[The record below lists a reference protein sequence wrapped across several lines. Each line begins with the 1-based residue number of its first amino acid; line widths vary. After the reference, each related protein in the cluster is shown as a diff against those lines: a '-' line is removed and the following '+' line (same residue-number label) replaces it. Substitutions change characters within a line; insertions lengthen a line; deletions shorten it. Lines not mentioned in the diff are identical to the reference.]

1 MTGLEW
7 VRGDEEPLE
16 GSANVTWRSW
26 EDAALDSPETFSEDL
41 AASGFAPGD
50 IAEGMQVRDSAQKD
64 VDAAVA
70 AFWKAQPDKYI
81 DTPPELQA
89 EAGRVY
95 EFARRGALQRLRD
108 WLAGRKVEVEER
120 ERIDLKLPLFLL
132 AAPSATGAAA
142 EFETTMQRGKQV
154 GWSIALSGT
163 GLSGEAKVE
172 ASVAAGF
179 TANAGEAKLV
189 FLPVAVTAEKLRITQ
204 GGKQSVRIDLSE
216 MQRSED
222 VAPGVLLLTSDAR
235 PAIGV
240 LEQTYPLAGDPTGTP
255 ATYTWA
261 YKQSKTQGLS
271 VGIKAYGADLG
282 LECSSTVESSIELTF
297 KLPGGRDYE
306 LHRPAE
312 GDGVLWAP

>member
-1 MTGLEW
+1 M
-7 VRGDEEPLE
+7 
-16 GSANVTWRSW
+16 
-26 EDAALDSPETFSEDL
+26 
-41 AASGFAPGD
+41 
-50 IAEGMQVRDSAQKD
+50 
-64 VDAAVA
+64 
-70 AFWKAQPDKYI
+70 
-81 DTPPELQA
+81 
-89 EAGRVY
+89 
-95 EFARRGALQRLRD
+95 
-108 WLAGRKVEVEER
+108 
-120 ERIDLKLPLFLL
+120 
-132 AAPSATGAAA
+132 
-142 EFETTMQRGKQV
+142 

-261 YKQSKTQGLS
+261 QTSRARRRVSASGSRPTEPTSGS
-271 VGIKAYGADLG
+271 NAARPWSRR
-282 LECSSTVESSIELTF
+282 SSSRSSS
-297 KLPGGRDYE
+297 PAGGTDE